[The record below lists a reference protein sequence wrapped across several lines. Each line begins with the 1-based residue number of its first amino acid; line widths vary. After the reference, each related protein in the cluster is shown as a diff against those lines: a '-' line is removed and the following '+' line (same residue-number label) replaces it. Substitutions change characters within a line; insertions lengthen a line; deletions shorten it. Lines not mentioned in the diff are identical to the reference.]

1 MVDKAYGIRTD
12 LNMPK
17 AKVKKMA
24 AQNQTYGKAGAQIE
38 SQRAVP
44 MGASP
49 TEVQGRKAAPMPAL
63 EPLLAPTKRPG
74 EPITAGAPFG
84 PGVGPSA
91 AGIPMYSPQAAA
103 IEEIKMIA
111 QMDAN
116 DDLADLA
123 SRWMS

>member
-24 AQNQTYGKAGAQIE
+24 VQNQTYGKAGAQIE

-49 TEVQGRKAAPMPAL
+49 TEVQGRKAVALPPL
-63 EPLLAPTKRPG
+63 EPLTAPTKRPN

-91 AGIPMYSPQAAA
+91 AGIPMYNPQQAA

-111 QMDAN
+111 QLDAN
-116 DDLADLA
+116 NDLADLA